1 MVVVVLMVACCGAEW
16 VGMPQDTSQRLGLN
30 ATFNCSSDTDDG
42 ANVAWLKVDD
52 VTGTTS
58 LLFFNTDPWHVNV
71 TRRMRADALP
81 GGGVALTLTS
91 LERSDDGR
99 YQCLISNSKLSH
111 TVRLTVLGMSP
122 RLSLS
127 LSLSRTFRSQVFS
140 LPGAKVPIGEL
151 SPRGAKIPVSDKSR
165 NLVMFFSVSLCLLI
179 LCIIALM

>member
-1 MVVVVLMVACCGAEW
+1 MCQCVSSQSCRSWLRLLLVVVVVLMVACCGAEW

-58 LLFFNTDPWHVNV
+58 FLFFNTDPWHVNI
-71 TRRMRADALP
+71 TRRMRAVALP

-99 YQCLISNSKLSH
+99 YQCSISNSKPSH

-127 LSLSRTFRSQVFS
+127 LSPGLFVPRYFHSLERKFPSRNFRS
-140 LPGAKVPIGEL
+140 GERKYL
-151 SPRGAKIPVSDKSR
+151 
-165 NLVMFFSVSLCLLI
+165 
-179 LCIIALM
+179 

>member
-1 MVVVVLMVACCGAEW
+1 VVVVVLMVACCGAEW

-58 LLFFNTDPWHVNV
+58 FLFFNTDPWHVNI
-71 TRRMRADALP
+71 TRRMRAVALP

-99 YQCLISNSKLSH
+99 YQCSISNSKLSH

-127 LSLSRTFRSQVFS
+127 LS
-140 LPGAKVPIGEL
+140 PGLFVP
-151 SPRGAKIPVSDKSR
+151 R
-165 NLVMFFSVSLCLLI
+165 
-179 LCIIALM
+179 